1 MARAPSA
8 VRKKLVTALWGAVFS
23 VPMARRYF
31 GQRFFNSIPHSRRM
45 GLRVTRVGRRSF
57 TAGVGY
63 RDELVGNPY
72 NGHLH
77 GGVLTTLIDQTS
89 GAAAF
94 FSRSPPQLVATLDL
108 RIDHL
113 RPAEAGRDVE
123 ARAECYHVTRHIA
136 FVRCIAY
143 DRDPSDPVAT
153 SVSAFMRN
161 GPVPFRRNF
170 QR

>member
-1 MARAPSA
+1 MARWPR
-8 VRKKLVTALWGAVFS
+8 VVGRQLTRALWGALFS
-23 VPMARRYF
+23 VPAARRYF
-31 GQRFFNSIPHSRRM
+31 GRRFFDSIPHSRRI
-45 GLRVTRVGRRSF
+45 GLHVTRVGRRAF
-57 TAGVGY
+57 TAGVDY

-72 NGHLH
+72 TGHLH

-113 RPAEAGRDVE
+113 RPAAAGKGVE
-123 ARAECYHVTRHIA
+123 ARAECYHLTRHIA
-136 FVRCIAY
+136 FVRCVAY
-143 DRDPSDPVAT
+143 DEDPDDPVAT

-161 GPVPFRRNF
+161 GPVPLGRGFRR
-170 QR
+170 

>member
-1 MARAPSA
+1 MARRLRV
-8 VRKKLVTALWGAVFS
+8 VRRSLASVIWGVIFS
-23 VPMARRYF
+23 VPAARRYF
-31 GQRFFNSIPHSRRM
+31 GRRFFNSIPHSRRM

-113 RPAEAGRDVE
+113 RPAAAGKDVE

-136 FVRCIAY
+136 FVRCVAY
-143 DRDPSDPVAT
+143 DDDPDDPVAT

-161 GPVPFRRNF
+161 GPVPLGRSFRR
-170 QR
+170 